1 MRIGLLAGATVL
13 SLLASGLLPGG
24 AWSATPEVDPDSAA
38 AARSTLVDRGQIA
51 RHGLIGKV
59 VVDRNG
65 DAIGTVADV
74 LMVSSGGAAETVVIQ
89 SGGGAGVGER
99 LIAVPIA
106 ALRLTKDGKGL
117 RIEDLTRQQ
126 AGELKAEPA
135 SSDPA
140 ELEPSMLIGHEVV
153 DVNGKRIGTVDNL
166 LMSGTGDRPTKA
178 IIKSGGFL
186 GLGSKLIVVDFASL
200 RPSPNQTNNVLSPGV
215 LVVSGLTREQ
225 VRQMESFR
233 YDAGMHTYRPS
244 GL

>member
-1 MRIGLLAGATVL
+1 MRSLLLAGAAML
-13 SLLASGLLPGG
+13 SLASGA
-24 AWSATPEVDPDSAA
+24 AWSASPEVDPDSAA
-38 AARSTLVDRGQIA
+38 AARITLVDRGQIA

-65 DAIGTVADV
+65 DTIGTVADV
-74 LMVSSGGAAETVVIQ
+74 LMVSSGGAAETLVIQ
-89 SGGGAGVGER
+89 AGGGAGVGER

-106 ALRLTKDGKGL
+106 ALRLAKDGKGL

-126 AGELKAEPA
+126 ASELTAGP
-135 SSDPA
+135 SLSDPA

-153 DVNGKRIGTVDNL
+153 DINGSKIGTIDNL
-166 LMSGTGDRPTKA
+166 LMGGTGDRPTKA

-200 RPSPNQTNNVLSPGV
+200 RPGPNQTNNVLSPGV
-215 LVVSGLTREQ
+215 LVASGLTREQ

-233 YDAGMHTYRPS
+233 YDPGMRTYRPS

>member
-1 MRIGLLAGATVL
+1 MRTLLLAGAATL
-13 SLLASGLLPGG
+13 SLLSGA

-38 AARSTLVDRGQIA
+38 AARITLVDRGQIA

-65 DAIGTVADV
+65 DTIGTVADV
-74 LMVSSGGAAETVVIQ
+74 LMVSSGGSAETLVIQ
-89 SGGGAGVGER
+89 SGGASVGER

-126 AGELKAEPA
+126 ASELKAGP
-135 SSDPA
+135 SLSDPA

-153 DVNGKRIGTVDNL
+153 DINGSKIGTVDNL

-186 GLGSKLIVVDFASL
+186 GLGSKLIVVDTASL
-200 RPSPNQTNNVLSPGV
+200 RPGPNQTNNVLSPGV
-215 LVVSGLTREQ
+215 LVASGLTREQ

-233 YDAGMHTYRPS
+233 YDPGMRTYRPS